1 MLDITSCTVTNNNG
15 LLLKYSILSIVHH
28 IKEIFIFDDSSSHEY
43 NYILNELSKYKNV
56 KIFKT
61 DIFGKDLGKKK
72 QFLVDNATNEIVM
85 RWDDDFV
92 LYDVNLLYEAFEV
105 LKIPRFKGIVSYNYN
120 FAFISGYLRVDR
132 PYANNEVY
140 IYKKPLITFGKQNNY
155 IDFPIKNEPN
165 AKLKYYDK
173 PIFIHFWNF
182 KSCDKMFFRGYM
194 TPYLIDKISNS
205 YLEWYFKN
213 INENKNIDY
222 NFNTLIKFKKE
233 QIHEIKKVEYNLID
247 LKKIQKWVDYKV
259 FLKFKRENIELFQ
272 YIEKNYQI
280 KFLKNNKFLFI
291 VNETNNISCIQ
302 NHKCSIT
309 NAINLYIFKN
319 ITGISKIKT
328 LKSNFDSDYHYQISN
343 CLHDSLKNNI
353 IWGSGISWNHEIN
366 KSLDFVFESQLNC
379 VRGPLS
385 VLYLKNNNI
394 HVEKYGDPILLMSLF
409 YSKVIKKK
417 NFKLGLAYDKEI
429 NVNLPSTV
437 KLIEYVLGN
446 KKKYSITSL
455 INSIYECEKI
465 ITNNYAIL
473 VLCHSYNIPVFYI
486 NTDNEICKLLDYIKG
501 VYSFYYHIC
510 LNININ
516 ELITNIEKYS
526 FLYKKP
532 DLLDLRRHDLI
543 TSCPF
548 IEDSLK
554 PLLLKMI

>member
-15 LLLKYSILSIVHH
+15 LLLKYSILSIVDH

-72 QFLVDNATNEIVM
+72 QFLVENATNEVVM

-105 LKIPRFKGIVSYNYN
+105 LKIPRFKGIVSCNYN
-120 FAFISGYLRVDR
+120 FAFIPGYLRSDK
-132 PYANNEVY
+132 PYSNNEVY

-173 PIFIHFWNF
+173 AIFIHFWNF
-182 KSCDKMFFRGYM
+182 KTYDKMFFRGLM
-194 TPYLIDKISNS
+194 TPFLLDTINNN

-233 QIHEIKKVEYNLID
+233 QIHEIKKMEYNLID

-366 KSLDFVFESQLNC
+366 KSLDFV
-379 VRGPLS
+379 
-385 VLYLKNNNI
+385 
-394 HVEKYGDPILLMSLF
+394 
-409 YSKVIKKK
+409 
-417 NFKLGLAYDKEI
+417 YDKEI
-429 NVNLPSTV
+429 NINLPSTV
-437 KLIEYVLGN
+437 KLIEYVFEN
-446 KKKYSITSL
+446 TRKKYSITSL

-465 ITNNYAIL
+465 ITNNYVIL

-510 LNININ
+510 LNIDIN